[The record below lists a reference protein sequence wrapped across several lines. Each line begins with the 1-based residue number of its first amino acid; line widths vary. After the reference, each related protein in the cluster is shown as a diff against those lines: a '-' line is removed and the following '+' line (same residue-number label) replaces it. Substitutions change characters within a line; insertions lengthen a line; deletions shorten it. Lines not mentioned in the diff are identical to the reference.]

1 MVLYKTHAQ
10 ENQDIEDLTDET
22 NNTLEVSGFSVV
34 FEEASDS
41 LSVAIDSLGVEE
53 EKIISRRDSLLF
65 LSFRLPEPII
75 LKNIV
80 LDTLIKPVDS
90 LAENLNPRFIYMKDI
105 GLDHDSRFISNSLII
120 QLLDSF
126 SLQRTQYNLRLRKAR
141 EIAQKPITEME
152 EITIEDYKIYFS
164 DGTETH
170 LDTTLTINKD
180 YHFNYLRKDYFELLP
195 FANVGETF
203 NKLGYDF
210 QDQKLIPDIGARAK
224 HYGYIEEDEVGY
236 YEVPS
241 PLTEIFFKTV
251 FEQGQLLD
259 ALITVNTS
267 PRLNITLA
275 HKAFRS
281 LGNYINTLGG
291 GTNLRF
297 TSQYT
302 SKNYRYRQRSHFTA
316 QRLENQANGG
326 LDSLSV
332 YYFEKAVDEL
342 EYDGFLDR
350 SRLTNNADTNNTLI
364 GRRYYLDHQ
373 YDIKLGGNDK
383 MKNYEKPKAIT
394 VGHKFNFEGKH
405 FIFDNSSR
413 NSFFGNVLRNAFFGI
428 RNSLDT
434 MDNEFYAILR
444 EKNLGELK
452 AGLRLIHWDY
462 MISLP
467 ENTKNPD
474 EPYDYG
480 PTPTEI
486 QANQIALSAY
496 WKKTFLKFDFKGEGY
511 FSAFKAYASQF
522 ISGAIS
528 RDFKNGIST
537 KVKLSLRSQTP
548 NFNFILNRSNFTEYN
563 WYNPDFKNQLINT
576 LNFTFAYPKWGTIEG
591 KYEVLNNYTYF
602 RNLLPDS
609 RLGPEEFSD
618 DIKKEE
624 ELVVTPEQYK
634 GTVGYLKLRFSQQLD
649 FWKFTLSNTAQ
660 YQQVSHDGD
669 IDFKP
674 LNVPEWNLR
683 TSFLFSSQLFNKA
696 LYLQTGITAQ
706 YFTEFYADRYSAHLG
721 EFVSQNHTKIGK
733 FPRLDFFVNAKIQQT
748 RLFLKYEHFNSDITG
763 YNYYSAPF
771 TPYRDSSIRFGLV
784 WNFFQ

>member
-1 MVLYKTHAQ
+1 MVAYQTHAQ

-34 FEEASDS
+34 VEQASDS
-41 LSVAIDSLGVEE
+41 LSVAIDSLAVKE

-65 LSFRLPEPII
+65 LSFRLPKPGI

-80 LDTLIKPVDS
+80 LDTLPKLMDS
-90 LAENLNPRFIYMKDI
+90 IAENLTPRFKYMKDI

-170 LDTTLTINKD
+170 IDTTLTLNKD
-180 YHFNYLRKDYFELLP
+180 YNFNYLRKDYFELLP

-241 PLTEIFFKTV
+241 PLTELFFKTV

-332 YYFEKAVDEL
+332 YFFEKAVDEL

-350 SRLTNNADTNNTLI
+350 SRLTNNANTNNTLI

-373 YDIKLGGNDK
+373 YDVKLGGNDK

-413 NSFFGNVLRNAFFGI
+413 NSFFGSVVRDAFFEI
-428 RNSLDT
+428 RTSLDT
-434 MDNEFYAILR
+434 MDSEFYAIFQ

-462 MISLP
+462 RISLP

-480 PTPTEI
+480 PNPTEI

-537 KVKLSLRSQTP
+537 KAKLSLRSQTP
-548 NFNFILNRSNFTEYN
+548 NFNFFLNRSNFVEYD

-576 LNFTFAYPKWGTIEG
+576 LNFTFAHPNWGTIEG

-602 RNLLPDS
+602 KNLLPDS
-609 RLGPEEFSD
+609 RHGPQESN

-660 YQQVSHDGD
+660 YQKVSHDGD

-674 LNVPEWNLR
+674 LNVPDWNLR

-733 FPRLDFFVNAKIQQT
+733 FPRLDFFLNAKIQQT